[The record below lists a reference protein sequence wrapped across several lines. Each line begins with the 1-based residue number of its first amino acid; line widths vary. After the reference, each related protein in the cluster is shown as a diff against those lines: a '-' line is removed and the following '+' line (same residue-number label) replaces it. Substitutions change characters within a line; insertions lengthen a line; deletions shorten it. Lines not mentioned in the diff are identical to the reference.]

1 MRTKKATVFLLA
13 TALAFTSVAP
23 VAVRAEENDY
33 NQEYIVEDQEAAED
47 LEEYQEDEFQEEIA
61 DSVNNTVDATEVNG
75 VKATVVRISDSETIF
90 RNTDLSQ
97 IADDLEPG
105 QYTLTIEKVPKG
117 YFIIQKDNDITVTT
131 KGDKTPFRI
140 AVGTTQVK
148 IKAKDKDSGREIT
161 GVTADIVTAN
171 GATTYSNVELPFTSG
186 TNNPMADGDY
196 VVIVKSAPDGYVPE
210 QRNITVEKTLDP
222 QEFSVALGHT
232 KINIHAVNDATD
244 AEVANVKGD
253 LLNANGNKVF
263 TGITLPFNVTTSDD
277 AAYVAPGKY
286 TFVTTQVPDGYVK
299 PDDIPVNVR
308 EQEAEQPFEVRLKKT
323 SITVKAV
330 DKGTKEELS
339 GVAATIFNSE
349 GEKIKTDT
357 DLRYV
362 GNYVAKGNYKIHI
375 TTVPAGY
382 ALPDDTTITVKET
395 DKKQVFTIPV
405 DYTKVKV
412 NAVDKKTGNPVSVVR
427 ATMFNSNSH
436 EIWTNAALAKSAD
449 HVGPG
454 NYKIKTLSVPDGYL
468 LPSDTSVTVK
478 QTASQQNFNIVLD
491 YTKAA
496 FSAVDAKT
504 GKTIDSGVTAT
515 IYDQNGKAVARD
527 VSLRY
532 AREYLTPGKHTIH
545 VTKVPEGYVI
555 PADKAVNVKS
565 TGDNQ
570 SFSVSVKQTE
580 LKFNIYDKYTGEYIK
595 KNISMHIE
603 NTDGRSVAIWDTAT
617 GWKALSKIPAGKYK
631 VIFDKVPDAY
641 KKPAVSSINVK
652 AISDLQNFNFRLEIK
667 YQKLLATATAGNKKI
682 NISWNKIY
690 GADGYDIY
698 LVRCGK
704 KFKKIKTINGNSKFS
719 FTAKKL
725 KNNKEYKAKVYAW
738 RYVKGKKKVMAKSPD
753 VHSIVKNTMGGRTN
767 AKSVAIT
774 SKTKV
779 TLKKGKKTTVKAI
792 VRKVNANKEL
802 FYKNHTSKLRYYSSN
817 PYVAKVNKKG
827 KVTAKG
833 TGTCK
838 IYALAPNGVKN
849 FVTITVK

>member
-1 MRTKKATVFLLA
+1 MRLRKLTTFLLA
-13 TALAFTSVAP
+13 TTMICSAFVPTNT
-23 VAVRAEENDY
+23 RAETT
-33 NQEYIVEDQEAAED
+33 EDQQIVYDSGETGEIPETYEDYEEEAV
-47 LEEYQEDEFQEEIA
+47 A
-61 DSVNNTVDATEVNG
+61 DTVNNTVDAIDLDG

-196 VVIVKSAPDGYVPE
+196 VVIVKSAPDGYIPE

-555 PADKAVNVKS
+555 PADKVVDVKAVADQQQFSISIEQTNVR
-565 TGDNQ
+565 
-570 SFSVSVKQTE
+570 
-580 LKFNIYDKYTGEYIK
+580 FNVRDKYTNNLINRK
-595 KNISMHIE
+595 VSMYIE
-603 NTDGRSVAIWDTAT
+603 NKDGRAVAVWDTNT
-617 GWKALSKIPAGKYK
+617 GWKEFSKIPAGSYSI
-631 VIFDKVPDAY
+631 VFDKVPAGY
-641 KKPAVSSINVK
+641 KKPGNTSINIKSV
-652 AISDLQNFNFRLEIK
+652 SQLQVFDTYLELQ
-667 YQKLLATATAGNKKI
+667 YQKLLATAIAGNKTETL
-682 NISWNKIY
+682 SWNKIY

-698 LVRCGK
+698 LTKCGNPLS
-704 KFKKIKTINGNSKFS
+704 KKIKTIKGNKKFS
-719 FTAKKL
+719 YKVKNL
-725 KNNKEYKAKVYAW
+725 KNGREYKAKVYAW
-738 RYVKGKKKVMAKSPD
+738 RIVEGKKKVINKSPE
-753 VHSIVKNTMGGRTN
+753 VHSIVKNTAGRYTN
-767 AKSVAIT
+767 AKAVAIR
-774 SKTKV
+774 SRTKV
-779 TLKKGKKTTVKAI
+779 TLKKGKKTQMKA
-792 VRKVNANKEL
+792 VVTKCSPKKTL
-802 FYKNHTSKLRYYSSN
+802 FYKNHTAKLRYYSEN
-817 PYVAKVNKKG
+817 PYIAKVN
-827 KVTAKG
+827 AKG
-833 TGTCK
+833 MITGKSSGTCK
-838 IYALAPNGVKN
+838 IFALAPNGVKN
-849 FVTITVK
+849 FVTVTVK